1 MQSNLSAMQKGFT
14 LIEILIVVA
23 IIGLLSSIILVGLG
37 SFNVRARD
45 ASRITELRQTE
56 NGMALY
62 YNKNQRYPDVVGDSW
77 TSLTDALVG
86 GGIGVTKVPNDPTA
100 GRTYRY
106 GVSGDGQSYVLAATL
121 EDTGNREL
129 LKDVDGTV
137 FSVACDDPI
146 YCTQF

>member
-1 MQSNLSAMQKGFT
+1 MSPHSQEGFT

-37 SFNVRARD
+37 SFNARARD
-45 ASRITELRQTE
+45 TSRITELRQTE

-86 GGIGVTKVPNDPTA
+86 GGIGVTKVPNDPTS
-100 GRTYRY
+100 GQTYSY
-106 GVSGDGQSYVLAATL
+106 GVSSDGQSYVLAATL
-121 EDTGNREL
+121 EDSGNSQL
-129 LKDVDGTV
+129 QKDVDGTV
-137 FSVACDDPI
+137 FSIACDDPV
-146 YCTQF
+146 YCVQF